1 MEINI
6 FLFLQFKHARKNIEK
21 VWVEARDLTLGR
33 KKTSMTYWAKTTNK
47 DISRW
52 IWYATGKICAYYKYI
67 LSSKKEIFL
76 KIVLKWY
83 YYIKPL

>member
-33 KKTSMTYWAKTTNK
+33 KKTSMTY
-47 DISRW
+47 
-52 IWYATGKICAYYKYI
+52 
-67 LSSKKEIFL
+67 
-76 KIVLKWY
+76 
-83 YYIKPL
+83 